1 VSRILSPLKLLQP
14 LGFLAFK
21 PTFALTEFC
30 LSISL
35 SGDSPVDH
43 SIKIT
48 VGGDFNQGPDFRVK
62 PTKKSFLLLLV
73 IIDIFWCITR
83 QLCELMKILY
93 HSQTTLTKLSEL
105 IPLELHNTAGN
116 VMFSEDL
123 DKVSPY
129 HLVGVFI
136 YFPGNSAT
144 KQGLVPLIVVLRAK
158 PCLCHLHGPLRASF
172 QSLAANHLPQ
182 WGYQILQT

>member
-1 VSRILSPLKLLQP
+1 MSRILSPLKLLQL

-30 LSISL
+30 LPTSL
-35 SGDSPVDH
+35 SGDNPVDH
-43 SIKIT
+43 SIKII

-83 QLCELMKILY
+83 QLCELMKILC
-93 HSQTTLTKLSEL
+93 HSHTTLTNLSEL
-105 IPLELHNTAGN
+105 FPLELHNTAGN

-129 HLVGVFI
+129 HLVSVFI
-136 YFPGNSAT
+136 YFPVT
-144 KQGLVPLIVVLRAK
+144 
-158 PCLCHLHGPLRASF
+158 
-172 QSLAANHLPQ
+172 LPPSKG
-182 WGYQILQT
+182 WSP